1 MEGSKTRQVMTAA
14 SAVLFGVI
22 AAGCQNG
29 EVKERSQH
37 QEVRPDG
44 SAVQVRTQTRETP
57 SGATV
62 KETQTQERQV
72 IQPGSGNKA
81 DATKTDPGK

>member
-1 MEGSKTRQVMTAA
+1 MRGPKTRQGLTAA
-14 SAVLFGVI
+14 SAVLVGVI
-22 AAGCQNG
+22 AAGCQHG

-37 QEVRPDG
+37 QEVRDDG
-44 SAVQVRTQTRETP
+44 TAVQVRTQTRQTP

-72 IQPGSGNKA
+72 IQPGSSNTT
-81 DATKTDPGK
+81 DATKKDPGN